1 MERLVLL
8 LAQSEASGAA
18 QPQPDVYVVNRGSAA
33 EAAALVLARGLRQ
46 QGLSVELDAG
56 GSAVG
61 KQFKRADRSGAA
73 WAVVLGDE
81 EMERGVLRLKP
92 LRDPAAEERTLDLR
106 DWTAAV
112 ALVRP

>member
-1 MERLVLL
+1 
-8 LAQSEASGAA
+8 
-18 QPQPDVYVVNRGSAA
+18 
-33 EAAALVLARGLRQ
+33 
-46 QGLSVELDAG
+46 LDAG
-56 GSAVG
+56 GSAFG